1 MPSDTKVRLYVS
13 KAGSLPGYHVEDDEK
28 TRHRALR
35 ACLRKPGA
43 DARAVKRRLNVLRIY
58 RKNSRSLRARADALA
73 RRKKPSAESRA
84 RARALRRRA
93 RRNKRACHRI
103 TRDMQF
109 LDRRYG
115 LGGTAAICR

>member
-1 MPSDTKVRLYVS
+1 MRLYVS
-13 KAGSLPGYHVEDDEK
+13 KAGSLPGYHVEDDAK

-35 ACLRKPGA
+35 ACLRKKGA

-58 RKNSRSLRARADALA
+58 RKNSRSLRAKADALE
-73 RRKKPSAESRA
+73 RRRRAPSQETRD
-84 RARALRRRA
+84 RIRALRRRA

-109 LDRRYG
+109 LDQRYG
-115 LGGTAAICR
+115 LGSTAAICR

>member
-1 MPSDTKVRLYVS
+1 MNNINSAHKEKRNMPSDTKVRLYVS

-73 RRKKPSAESRA
+73 PVSYTH
-84 RARALRRRA
+84 LTLPT
-93 RRNKRACHRI
+93 I
-103 TRDMQF
+103 V
-109 LDRRYG
+109 G
-115 LGGTAAICR
+115 V